1 VYSEDRSVVYRALRQ
16 GLNFT
21 IQSAASDILL
31 CSLLGASR
39 RFKEAGL
46 KARPVA
52 TVHDSIE
59 IICPEAEVKE
69 TLSILHDEMVNYPTI
84 RKVFNINFDVP
95 LVIEVEVGKSFGD
108 GEKVEF

>member
-1 VYSEDRSVVYRALRQ
+1 
-16 GLNFT
+16 LNFT

-39 RFKEAGL
+39 RFKQAGL

-59 IICPEAEVKE
+59 VICPEDEVKK
-69 TLSILHDEMVNYPTI
+69 TLTILYDEMVNYPTI
-84 RKVFNINFDVP
+84 RDIFKINFNVP
-95 LVIEVEVGKSFGD
+95 LVIEAEVGKSFGE
-108 GEKVEF
+108 GEPVHFENGVPKL